1 MLCSCHNLAVR
12 LDDVLRCDPALDL
25 TLVAGPWDA
34 RIVERVGL
42 LDDTAQVAQA
52 HRGEVVVL
60 TRRASRSASGR
71 NLIDLLGRAGDR
83 RVAALALYGRATTSQ
98 AVIAAAS
105 GAQVALLAIGVG
117 EDPARLAA
125 ALESVL
131 HADPDAVLR
140 RLAAAV
146 TAIEHA
152 EPDGAEAILIA
163 ASAALGAQLG
173 VRDGLVVADRYDT
186 AVRIGCRLVGDALE
200 RAARTPAPPPA
211 GSLAVLVEPVGRD
224 GGDLVMLEALR
235 AARAEGWHTDRD
247 GASVRLR
254 GDGDAV
260 RVAAKLIERLPV
272 RVVCGVGRDADEA
285 RTALARAR
293 ASGVWDVPYRFDAAD
308 PNRLVG
314 ELAGSRAGQA
324 SAASLLAPLVKLGEA
339 KAATAIETLR
349 VYLDCWGSLSRS
361 GAVLHLHPNAVAH
374 RMKRIRALLPVDLD
388 DPDARLALQIACR
401 ALSAEPSRIAAA
413 SAADGR

>member
-1 MLCSCHNLAVR
+1 MR
-12 LDDVLRCDPALDL
+12 LDDVLRREPPLDL

-42 LDDTAQVAQA
+42 LDETARVAQA
-52 HRGEVVVL
+52 HRGELVVL

-71 NLIDLLGRAGDR
+71 SLIDLLRLAGER

-125 ALESVL
+125 ALEAVL

-163 ASAALGAQLG
+163 ASAALGAELG
-173 VRDGLVVADRYDT
+173 VRDGLVFADRQDT
-186 AVRIGCRLVGDALE
+186 ATRIGCRLVADALE
-200 RAARTPAPPPA
+200 RAARAPAPPTA
-211 GSLAVLVEPVGRD
+211 GSVVILLEPEGRD

-235 AARAEGWHTDRD
+235 AGRAAGWHADRD

-254 GDGDAV
+254 GDGDGGHVAV
-260 RVAAKLIERLPV
+260 KLIERLPV
-272 RVVCGVGRDADEA
+272 RVVCGLGRDVDEA
-285 RTALARAR
+285 RSALARAR
-293 ASGVWDVPYRFDAAD
+293 ASGAWDVPYPFDAAAPD
-308 PNRLVG
+308 GLVG

-324 SAASLLAPLVKLGEA
+324 SAAGLLAPLVKLGEA

-361 GAVLHLHPNAVAH
+361 GAILHLHPNAVAH
-374 RMKRIRALLPVDLD
+374 RMKRIRALLPADLD
-388 DPDARLALQIACR
+388 DPDERLALQIACR
-401 ALSAEPSRIAAA
+401 AWSGGQSRTAA
-413 SAADGR
+413 G

>member
-1 MLCSCHNLAVR
+1 MR
-12 LDDVLRCDPALDL
+12 LDDILRREPRLDL

-42 LDDTAQVAQA
+42 IDETARVVQA
-52 HRGEVVVL
+52 HRGELVVL

-71 NLIDLLGRAGDR
+71 NLIELLHLAGER
-83 RVAALALYGRATTSQ
+83 RLAALALYGRATTSQ

-105 GAQVALLAIGVG
+105 GAQVALLAIGIG

-125 ALESVL
+125 ALELVL
-131 HADPDAVLR
+131 HADPDAVLL

-146 TAIEHA
+146 AAIEHA

-163 ASAALGAQLG
+163 ASAALDTQID
-173 VRDGLVVADRYDT
+173 VRNGLVFADREDT
-186 AVRIGCRLVGDALE
+186 ATRIGCRLVTDAL
-200 RAARTPAPPPA
+200 ARVASPPA
-211 GSLAVLVEPVGRD
+211 GPAVGSVVILLELKGRD

-235 AARAEGWHTDRD
+235 AAGAAGWHADRD
-247 GASVRLR
+247 DRSVRLR
-254 GDGDAV
+254 GDGDGV
-260 RVAAKLIERLPV
+260 DFAATLIERLPV
-272 RVVCGVGRDADEA
+272 RIVCGVGRDTDEA

-293 ASGVWDVPYRFDAAD
+293 ASGVWDVPYTFDAAD
-308 PNRLVG
+308 PDRLVG
-314 ELAGSRAGQA
+314 ELAGSRAGRA
-324 SAASLLAPLVKLGEA
+324 SAASLLAPLLELGDS

-374 RMKRIRALLPVDLD
+374 RMKRIRALLPADLD
-388 DPDARLALQIACR
+388 DPDERLALQIACR
-401 ALSAEPSRIAAA
+401 AWTGGRSRFAAIPP
-413 SAADGR
+413 ADRR